1 MAQNT
6 RRRGHRRGQTRPE
19 RKPLTISQ
27 AVRDKIESGEY
38 IPTIDQIKVLYGPA
52 KTLGAP
58 QSAQLAMDAQL
69 NESGA
74 YTLLQ
79 HAFQMGQFP
88 SLGPSFMGYAA
99 LSSLTQNGLI
109 RACIETVADDM
120 TREWIEIDAVDENQ
134 NGDDSDERK
143 TLEDAMID
151 YRVRDISHK
160 AAEFNG
166 YFGGAMIF
174 IDTGAKG
181 DQLLVPLDISEK
193 SAELKNFKRFTLVEP
208 INLFPGNYES
218 LDPLNPHYFVPQT
231 WWVLGK
237 QVHVSRLI
245 PVCGNEVPVI
255 LKPTYNFFGIPQAQI
270 LYDYVIHFQDARAA
284 ESRLLEKFS
293 IKIVKTDMQD
303 VLTNPNAT
311 SGIDARI
318 GYMTAYMSNDGVLA
332 LDKDMEDFVNVSVP
346 LNGVT
351 DIVRQQLEFIVA
363 INRTPAVKLLG
374 ISPAGFNTGDSDI
387 KNYNDHISSQQE
399 KVLRT
404 PVQKMLDVLQ
414 IVKLGKY
421 DKSVSFKFKGLNE
434 EDEKAIADAQDVKA
448 STRQKYLQEGVVSQ
462 GEVRKALS
470 EDPHSGFYGIDAEAV
485 PEGNDDE
492 EETENS
498 LFNPTKRGTGS
509 GVQEEAQQAD

>member
-27 AVRDKIESGEY
+27 AVRDKIEGGEY
-38 IPTIDQIKVLYGPA
+38 IPTLDQIKLIYGPA

-58 QSAQLAMDAQL
+58 QAAQLAMDSQL

-120 TREWIEIDAVDENQ
+120 TREWIEIDSVDENQ
-134 NGDDSDERK
+134 DGEESDERK
-143 TLEDAMID
+143 KLEDAMID
-151 YRVRDISHK
+151 YRIRDIAHK

-174 IDTGAKG
+174 IDTGAS
-181 DQLLVPLDISEK
+181 DEQLLLPLDISDK
-193 SAELKNFKRFTLVEP
+193 SAELKNFRRFTLIEP

-245 PVCGNEVPVI
+245 RVCGNEVPVI

-284 ESRLLEKFS
+284 ASRLLEKFS
-293 IKIVKTDMQD
+293 INIVKTDMQD

-311 SGIDARI
+311 AGIDARI
-318 GYMTAYMSNDGVLA
+318 GYMTSYMSNDGIMA
-332 LDKDMEDFVNVSVP
+332 LDKEMEDFVNVSVP
-346 LNGVT
+346 ITGVT
-351 DIVRQQLEFIVA
+351 DIVRQQLEFVVA
-363 INRTPAVKLLG
+363 INRTPAVKSLG

-387 KNYNDHISSQQE
+387 RNYNDHVSSQQE
-399 KVLRT
+399 KILRT
-404 PVQKMLDVLQ
+404 PVQKMLDILQ
-414 IVKLGKY
+414 IVILGRL
-421 DKSVSFKFKGLNE
+421 DKSVTFKFTGLNE
-434 EDEKAIADAQDVKA
+434 EDEKAVADAQDVKA
-448 STRQKYLQEGVVSQ
+448 SARVKYLQEGVVSQ
-462 GEVRKALS
+462 EEVRKTLS
-470 EDPHSGFYGIDAEAV
+470 KDPHSGFYGIDAEAV
-485 PEGNDDE
+485 PEGNDGE

-498 LFNPTKRGTGS
+498 VFNPSQRGAGS
-509 GVQEEAQQAD
+509 GVPEEAQ

>member
-1 MAQNT
+1 
-6 RRRGHRRGQTRPE
+6 
-19 RKPLTISQ
+19 
-27 AVRDKIESGEY
+27 
-38 IPTIDQIKVLYGPA
+38 
-52 KTLGAP
+52 
-58 QSAQLAMDAQL
+58 MDSQL
-69 NESGA
+69 NNSGA

-79 HAFQMGQFP
+79 HAFEMGQFP

-120 TREWIEIDAVDENQ
+120 TREWIEIDAVDENDD
-134 NGDDSDERK
+134 GDESDERK
-143 TLEDAMID
+143 ALEDAMID

-174 IDTGAKG
+174 IDTGAKD
-181 DQLLVPLDISEK
+181 DQLLLPLDISDK
-193 SAELKNFKRFTLVEP
+193 SAELKNFQRFTLIEP
-208 INLFPGNYES
+208 INLFPGTYES
-218 LDPLNPHYFVPQT
+218 TDPLSPRYYVPDT

-237 QVHVSRLI
+237 QVHSSRLI
-245 PVCGNEVPVI
+245 RVCGNDVPVI
-255 LKPTYNFFGIPQAQI
+255 LKPTYNFLGIPQAQI

-293 IKIVKTDMQD
+293 IKIIKTDMQD

-318 GYMTAYMSNDGVLA
+318 GYMTAFMSNDGILA
-332 LDKDMEDFVNVSVP
+332 LDNTMEDFVNVNVP
-346 LNGVT
+346 LAGVT

-414 IVKLGKY
+414 IVKLSKY

-448 STRQKYLQEGVVSQ
+448 STRQKYLQEGTLSNQ
-462 GEVRKALS
+462 EVRKALS
-470 EDPHSGFYGIDAEAV
+470 EDPHSGFYGIDAESV
-485 PEGNDDE
+485 PEGNDGE
-492 EETENS
+492 EETENGFS
-498 LFNPTKRGTGS
+498 YTPQLGAGN
-509 GVQEEAQQAD
+509 GVPQEAHQTD

>member
-6 RRRGHRRGQTRPE
+6 RRRGHRRGQARPE

-27 AVRDKIESGEY
+27 AVRDKIESGEC
-38 IPTIDQIKVLYGPA
+38 IPTLDQIKLLYGPA

-58 QSAQLAMDAQL
+58 QAAQLAMDSQL
-69 NESGA
+69 SDSGA

-120 TREWIEIDAVDENQ
+120 TREWIEIDAVGENQ
-134 NGDDSDERK
+134 DGEESDERK
-143 TLEDAMID
+143 KLEDAMID
-151 YRVRDISHK
+151 YRVRDIAHK
-160 AAEFNG
+160 GAEFNG

-174 IDTGAKG
+174 IDTGAN
-181 DQLLVPLDISEK
+181 DEQLLIPLDISDK
-193 SAELKNFKRFTLVEP
+193 SAELKNFKRFTLIEP

-218 LDPLNPHYFVPQT
+218 LDPLNPHYYVPQT

-237 QVHVSRLI
+237 QVHSSRLI
-245 PVCGNEVPVI
+245 RVCGNDVPVI
-255 LKPTYNFFGIPQAQI
+255 LKPTYNFLGIPQAQI

-284 ESRLLEKFS
+284 ESRLLDKFS
-293 IKIVKTDMQD
+293 IKIIKTDMED

-318 GYMTAYMSNDGVLA
+318 GYMTSFMSNDGILA
-332 LDKDMEDFVNVSVP
+332 LDNKMEDFINVSVP
-346 LNGVT
+346 LTGVT

-421 DKSVSFKFKGLNE
+421 NKSVSFKFKSLNE
-434 EDEKAIADAQDVKA
+434 EDEKAIADAQLVKA
-448 STRQKYLQEGVVSQ
+448 QTRAIYRDGGDIDSF
-462 GEVRKALS
+462 EVRKALS

-485 PEGNDDE
+485 PEGNDGE

-498 LFNPTKRGTGS
+498 VFNPSQRGAGS
-509 GVQEEAQQAD
+509 GVPEEAQ

>member
-6 RRRGHRRGQTRPE
+6 RRRGHRWGQARPE
-19 RKPLTISQ
+19 RSPLTISQ

-38 IPTIDQIKVLYGPA
+38 IPTIDQIKLLYGPA

-58 QSAQLAMDAQL
+58 KSAQVAMDSQL
-69 NESGA
+69 NNSGA

-79 HAFQMGQFP
+79 HAFEMGQFP

-120 TREWIEIDAVDENQ
+120 TREWIEIDAVDENDD
-134 NGDDSDERK
+134 GDESDERK
-143 TLEDAMID
+143 ALEDAMID

-174 IDTGAKG
+174 IDTGAKD
-181 DQLLVPLDISEK
+181 DQLLLPLDISDK
-193 SAELKNFKRFTLVEP
+193 SAELKNFQRFTLIEP
-208 INLFPGNYES
+208 INLFPGTYES
-218 LDPLNPHYFVPQT
+218 TDPLSPRYYVPDT

-237 QVHVSRLI
+237 QVHSSRLI
-245 PVCGNEVPVI
+245 RVCGNDVPVI
-255 LKPTYNFFGIPQAQI
+255 LKPTYNFLGIPQAQI

-293 IKIVKTDMQD
+293 IKIIKTDMQD

-318 GYMTAYMSNDGVLA
+318 GYMTAFMSNDGILA
-332 LDKDMEDFVNVSVP
+332 LDNTMEDFVNVNVP
-346 LNGVT
+346 LAGVT

-414 IVKLGKY
+414 IVKLSKY

-448 STRQKYLQEGVVSQ
+448 STRQKYLQEGTLSNQ
-462 GEVRKALS
+462 EVRKALS
-470 EDPHSGFYGIDAEAV
+470 EDPHSGFYGIDAESV
-485 PEGNDDE
+485 PEGNDGE
-492 EETENS
+492 EETENGFS
-498 LFNPTKRGTGS
+498 YTPQLGAGN
-509 GVQEEAQQAD
+509 GVPQEAHQTD

>member
-1 MAQNT
+1 MAQQT
-6 RRRGHRRGQTRPE
+6 RRRGHRRGHARPE
-19 RKPLTISQ
+19 RKPLAISQ
-27 AVRDKIESGEY
+27 AVRDKIECGEY
-38 IPTIDQIKVLYGPA
+38 IPTIDQIKLLYGPA

-58 QSAQLAMDAQL
+58 QSAQLAMDHQL
-69 NESGA
+69 TESGS

-120 TREWIEIDAVDENQ
+120 TREWIEIDAIDVNQDGDE
-134 NGDDSDERK
+134 SDELK
-143 TLEDAMID
+143 ALEDALIE
-151 YRVRDISHK
+151 YRVRDIAHK

-174 IDTGAKG
+174 IDTGASTE
-181 DQLLVPLDISEK
+181 QLLLPLDISDK
-193 SAELKNFKRFTLVEP
+193 SAELKNFKRFTLIEP
-208 INLFPGNYES
+208 INLFPGNYVS
-218 LDPLNPHYFVPQT
+218 SDPLSPRYFKPDT

-237 QVHVSRLI
+237 QVHSSRLI
-245 PVCGNEVPVI
+245 RVCGNDVPVI
-255 LKPTYNFFGIPQAQI
+255 LKPTYNFLGIPQAQI

-284 ESRLLEKFS
+284 ETRLLEKFS
-293 IKIVKTDMQD
+293 INIIKTDMQD
-303 VLTNPNAT
+303 VLTNQNAT

-318 GYMTAYMSNDGVLA
+318 GYMASYMSNDGILA
-332 LDKDMEDFVNVSVP
+332 LDKEMEEFVNVSVP
-346 LNGVT
+346 ISGVT

-363 INRTPAVKLLG
+363 LNRTPAVKLLG
-374 ISPAGFNTGDSDI
+374 ISPAGFNSGDADT

-399 KVLRT
+399 KILRT

-414 IVKLGKY
+414 IVTLGRL

-434 EDEKAIADAQDVKA
+434 EDEKAIADAQDVMA
-448 STRQKYLQEGVVSQ
+448 TTRVKYLSEGVVSQ
-462 GEVRKALS
+462 EEVRKAIS
-470 EDPHSGFYGIDAEAV
+470 EDPHSGFFGIDAEAV

-492 EETENS
+492 ETENGI
-498 LFNPTKRGTGS
+498 FNPSQRGAGS
-509 GVQEEAQQAD
+509 GISEEAQQAD

>member
-6 RRRGHRRGQTRPE
+6 RRRGHRRGQARPE

-38 IPTIDQIKVLYGPA
+38 IPTLDQIKLLYGPA

-58 QSAQLAMDAQL
+58 QNAQLAMDSQL
-69 NESGA
+69 NDSGA

-120 TREWIEIDAVDENQ
+120 TREWIEIDSVDENQ
-134 NGDDSDERK
+134 DGEESDERK
-143 TLEDAMID
+143 KLEDAMID
-151 YRVRDISHK
+151 YRVRDIAHK

-174 IDTGAKG
+174 IDTGAS
-181 DQLLVPLDISEK
+181 DEQLLVPLDISDK
-193 SAELKNFKRFTLVEP
+193 SAELKNFRRFTLIEP

-218 LDPLNPHYFVPQT
+218 LNPLSPNYFIPQT

-245 PVCGNEVPVI
+245 RVCGNEVPVI

-284 ESRLLEKFS
+284 ESRLLDKFS
-293 IKIVKTDMQD
+293 LKIVKTDMQD

-318 GYMTAYMSNDGVLA
+318 GYMAAYMSNDGIMV
-332 LDKDMEDFVNVSVP
+332 LDKDMEDFMNVNVP
-346 LNGVT
+346 LSGVT

-399 KVLRT
+399 KILRT
-404 PVQKMLDVLQ
+404 PVQKMLDILQ
-414 IVKLGKY
+414 IVKFGKF
-421 DKSVSFKFKGLNE
+421 DKSVTFKFVGLNE

-448 STRQKYLQEGVVSQ
+448 STRQKYLQEGTVSNY
-462 GEVRKALS
+462 EVRKALS
-470 EDPHSGFYGIDAEAV
+470 EDPHSGFYGIDADEV
-485 PEGNDDE
+485 PENENGE
-492 EETENS
+492 EESENGI
-498 LFNPTKRGTGS
+498 FNPTKRGTGS
-509 GVQEEAQQAD
+509 GVPEEAQ

>member
-6 RRRGHRRGQTRPE
+6 RRRGHRRGQNRPE
-19 RKPLTISQ
+19 RKPLIISQ

-120 TREWIEIDAVDENQ
+120 TREWIEIDAVDENH

-174 IDTGAKG
+174 IDTGASNE
-181 DQLLVPLDISEK
+181 QLLLPLDISDK
-193 SAELKNFKRFTLVEP
+193 SAELKNFRRFTLIEP

-245 PVCGNEVPVI
+245 RVCGNEVPVI

-318 GYMTAYMSNDGVLA
+318 GYMTAYMNNDGVLA
-332 LDKDMEDFVNVSVP
+332 LDKEMEDFVNVNVP

-374 ISPAGFNTGDSDI
+374 ISPAGFNSGDSDI

-399 KVLRT
+399 KILRT
-404 PVQKMLDVLQ
+404 PVQRMLDILQ
-414 IVKLGKY
+414 IVKFGKY
-421 DKSVSFKFKGLNE
+421 DKSVTFKFVGLNE

-462 GEVRKALS
+462 GEVRKTLS

-498 LFNPTKRGTGS
+498 LFNPTKRGAGS

>member
-6 RRRGHRRGQTRPE
+6 RRRGHRRGQARPE

-27 AVRDKIESGEY
+27 AVRDKIESEEY
-38 IPTIDQIKVLYGPA
+38 IPTLEQIKLLYGPA

-58 QSAQLAMDAQL
+58 QSAQLAMDSQL

-134 NGDDSDERK
+134 DGDDSDERK
-143 TLEDAMID
+143 KLEDAMID
-151 YRVRDISHK
+151 YGIRNIAHK

-174 IDTGAKG
+174 IDTGAS
-181 DQLLVPLDISEK
+181 DEQLLVPLDISDK
-193 SAELKNFKRFTLVEP
+193 SAELKNFKRFTLIEP

-218 LDPLNPHYFVPQT
+218 LDPLNPHYYVPQT

-245 PVCGNEVPVI
+245 RVCGNEVPVI

-332 LDKDMEDFVNVSVP
+332 LDKEMEDFVNVSVP

-399 KVLRT
+399 KILRT
-404 PVQKMLDVLQ
+404 PVQKMLDILQ
-414 IVKLGKY
+414 IVKFGKF
-421 DKSVSFKFKGLNE
+421 DKSVTFKFVGLNE

-448 STRQKYLQEGVVSQ
+448 STRQKYLQEGTVSNE
-462 GEVRKALS
+462 EVRKALS

-492 EETENS
+492 EETENGI
-498 LFNPTKRGTGS
+498 FNPTKRGAGS
-509 GVQEEAQQAD
+509 GVPEEAQQAN

>member
-1 MAQNT
+1 
-6 RRRGHRRGQTRPE
+6 
-19 RKPLTISQ
+19 
-27 AVRDKIESGEY
+27 
-38 IPTIDQIKVLYGPA
+38 
-52 KTLGAP
+52 
-58 QSAQLAMDAQL
+58 MDSQL

-120 TREWIEIDAVDENQ
+120 TREWIEIDAVDENDD
-134 NGDDSDERK
+134 GDESDERK

-151 YRVRDISHK
+151 YRVRDIAHK

-174 IDTGAKG
+174 IDTGAK
-181 DQLLVPLDISEK
+181 DEQLLLPLDISDK
-193 SAELKNFKRFTLVEP
+193 SAELKNFQRFTLIEP
-208 INLFPGNYES
+208 INLFPGTYES
-218 LDPLNPHYFVPQT
+218 TDPLSPRYYVPDT

-237 QVHVSRLI
+237 QVHSSRLI
-245 PVCGNEVPVI
+245 RVCGNDVPVI
-255 LKPTYNFFGIPQAQI
+255 LKPTYNFLGIPQAQI

-293 IKIVKTDMQD
+293 IKIIKTDMQD

-311 SGIDARI
+311 AGIDARI
-318 GYMTAYMSNDGVLA
+318 GYMTAFMSNDGILA
-332 LDKDMEDFVNVSVP
+332 LDNTMEDFVNVNVP
-346 LNGVT
+346 LAGVT

-421 DKSVSFKFKGLNE
+421 NKSVSFKFKGLNE

-448 STRQKYLQEGVVSQ
+448 STRQKYLQEGTLSNE
-462 GEVRKALS
+462 EVRKALS

-485 PEGNDDE
+485 PEGNDGE

-498 LFNPTKRGTGS
+498 FSYTPQLGAGS
-509 GVQEEAQQAD
+509 GVPEEAQQAD